1 MEPSYWWA
9 EDPEGVVSLVEGYNH
24 LESAEHIFARRVNDT
39 CARPIRLWYEALN
52 IYRLA
57 MQSQQVTRKDIDPR
71 IVPLRIQLQ
80 AQGVA
85 SAKAALDM
93 LSVGYYNVAFA
104 AIRQLM
110 DIHIQCY
117 YLLIRPEDARFWA
130 TALDDASIVA
140 NPPSCRS
147 MVTDLKRFAAR
158 NGDDVQFPTEASWQH
173 LYDRWNALGSW
184 TFAPAMEAEVGAF
197 SGRSSTVESG
207 PRHDSALVQ
216 MGFFYGLVTLDSL
229 FAMLSEDGRLTG
241 EGRDHHARYHDELDA
256 WTASLRDELLDAND
270 GKTSDSGDDG
280 TEISPPE
287 YSRNPFPRNDT

>member
-1 MEPSYWWA
+1 MESSYWWA
-9 EDPEGVVSLVEGYNH
+9 EELEGIVSLVEGYNH
-24 LESAEHIFARRVNDT
+24 LESAEHIFARRVNET
-39 CARPIRLWYEALN
+39 YEQPVGLWYEALN

-57 MQSQQVTRKDIDPR
+57 MQGQQVTRKDIDPR
-71 IVPLRIQLQ
+71 IVQLRMQLQ

-110 DIHIQCY
+110 DIHIQCS

-130 TALDDASIVA
+130 TALDDTSIVA

-147 MVTDLKRFAAR
+147 MVTDLKRFATR
-158 NGDDVQFPTEASWQH
+158 NGEDIRFPTDVSWQH
-173 LYDRWNALGSW
+173 LYDRWSALGSW
-184 TFAPAMEAEVGAF
+184 TFAPAMDAEVSAF
-197 SGRSSTVESG
+197 SGRSATAESG
-207 PRHDSALVQ
+207 PRHESARVQ

-229 FAMLSEDGRLTG
+229 FTMLADDGRLTG
-241 EGRDHHARYHDELDA
+241 EGRDRHARFHDGLDA

-270 GKTSDSGDDG
+270 ETSDSGDDG
-280 TEISPPE
+280 TTISAPE
-287 YSRNPFPRNDT
+287 YSRNPFPRNDP